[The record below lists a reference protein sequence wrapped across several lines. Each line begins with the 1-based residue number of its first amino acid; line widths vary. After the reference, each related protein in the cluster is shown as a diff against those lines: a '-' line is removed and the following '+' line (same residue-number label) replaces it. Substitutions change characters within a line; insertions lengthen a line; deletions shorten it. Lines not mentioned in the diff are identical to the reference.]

1 MNQSEPTIDYK
12 AIGKRLRDSREAVKL
27 TQAQLGEKLSK
38 PLTATAISL
47 YESGERA
54 VSLDVLTEIANIL
67 KTPLEF
73 LIKGKE
79 QAPSINIAL
88 RADKD
93 LSKNPKAIGQIE
105 SYISYIKSTGDKE
118 K

>member
-1 MNQSEPTIDYK
+1 MDQLAPSIDYK
-12 AIGKRLRDSREAVKL
+12 AIGKRIRDARETSKL
-27 TQAQLGEKLSK
+27 TQGQLGEKLK
-38 PLTATAISL
+38 KVLTATAISL

-67 KTPLEF
+67 KIPLEF
-73 LIKGKE
+73 LIKGKA

-93 LSKNPKAIGQIE
+93 LEKNPKAIDQIE
-105 SYISYIKSTGDKE
+105 EYINYIKSKTNK
-118 K
+118 